1 MKTFFFGF
9 MLSNDI
15 LYLFCGLIYH
25 TCDSRVK
32 HMVIFSSW
40 GGCLSAVIICFNTPY
55 LLEVLVTL
63 WWLLSMLK
71 HQTCSSGMYCF
82 WVKTEKL
89 SQSSSLGIFG
99 KVRKEIKCAWS
110 LIQML
115 TFFSNPI
122 KYTRVSFDRNVS
134 FWPDGAYSSN
144 TTGWFLHL

>member
-25 TCDSRVK
+25 ICVSRVK

-55 LLEVLVTL
+55 LLELLVTL

-82 WVKTEKL
+82 WVDRETVSVKL
-89 SQSSSLGIFG
+89 FG
-99 KVRKEIKCAWS
+99 DFWKGKERDKVCMVINSNAKV
-110 LIQML
+110 
-115 TFFSNPI
+115 FSNPI
-122 KYTRVSFDRNVS
+122 KYTRVSFNWNVS